1 MEDYN
6 IYLKKEEKEKIIDVI
21 KMAKERNLNKA
32 ELIEIFPFIMK
43 YCKNVHFSDSSLAL
57 PSIVVN
63 KTNENVIGN
72 YNDFNNTLT
81 FSNAV
86 IDKLLND
93 KDKLLIN
100 VLDLFSTIGH
110 EMMHY
115 SQNDTAIK
123 ISNLSSKSLID
134 EKINNYVSSYKNDF
148 YLTKQEIKTMHEL
161 ATPFIENMPPNYT
174 NLMDYYS
181 DVSFALYSVLY
192 EEKEARNFECD
203 FLLSIGELVKNT
215 EIEDICNKYIDKLIS
230 LKRSCENETF
240 SKCNSIIKDF
250 KKMHDLSVEN
260 IIEIAK
266 NENVYLNK
274 IECSHE
280 LYERSLRLLIDNKEN
295 SQKIELLKVSAFNA
309 YNNLFN
315 ISIESLI
322 NNIGLSKTQSV
333 VCSLLTGEMYNT
345 PVKPNEDIYKLDF
358 KFNNLLKQNQ
368 FETICEK
375 LLKDNSF
382 SLFNTFIT
390 CNSKYLKKVSI
401 NTLLNYIDSINKKGS
416 NASKDKYLNSLF
428 NSLEYDKKIELAK
441 SHKIDSKSLN
451 ILKNVLINDCN
462 YMCLNENDVKKLFA
476 YNKLR

>member
-1 MEDYN
+1 
-6 IYLKKEEKEKIIDVI
+6 
-21 KMAKERNLNKA
+21 
-32 ELIEIFPFIMK
+32 
-43 YCKNVHFSDSSLAL
+43 
-57 PSIVVN
+57 
-63 KTNENVIGN
+63 
-72 YNDFNNTLT
+72 
-81 FSNAV
+81 
-86 IDKLLND
+86 
-93 KDKLLIN
+93 
-100 VLDLFSTIGH
+100 
-110 EMMHY
+110 MMHY

-134 EKINNYVSSYKNDF
+134 EKINNYVSSCKNDL

-161 ATPFIENMPPNYT
+161 ATPFIENIPPSYT

-192 EEKEARNFECD
+192 EEKEARDFECD

-240 SKCNSIIKDF
+240 SKCNSIINDF

-266 NENVYLNK
+266 NENVYLTK
-274 IECSHE
+274 IGCSHE

-295 SQKIELLKVSAFNA
+295 SQKIELLKISAFNA

-322 NNIGLSKTQSV
+322 NSVGLSKTQSI

-345 PVKPNEDIYKLDF
+345 PLKPNEDIYKLDF

-368 FETICEK
+368 FEIICEK
-375 LLKDNSF
+375 LLKDNNL

-390 CNSKYLKKVSI
+390 YNFKYLKKVSI
-401 NTLLNYIDSINKKGS
+401 STLLNYIDLINKKGS
-416 NASKDKYLNSLF
+416 NASKNKCLNSLF

-441 SHKIDSKSLN
+441 SHKMDSKSSD

-462 YMCLNENDVKKLFA
+462 YMCLDENDINKLFTS
-476 YNKLR
+476 NNLR

>member
-43 YCKNVHFSDSSLAL
+43 YCKNVHFSDSFLTL
-57 PSIVVN
+57 PSVAVN
-63 KTNENVIGN
+63 ETNENVIGN

-93 KDKLLIN
+93 KDKLLLN

-123 ISNLSSKSLID
+123 ISNLSSKSLIN
-134 EKINNYVSSYKNDF
+134 EKINNYVSSYKNDL
-148 YLTKQEIKTMHEL
+148 YLTKQEIKTIHEL
-161 ATPFIENMPPNYT
+161 ATPFIENMPANYT

-192 EEKEARNFECD
+192 EEKEARDFECN
-203 FLLSIGELVKNT
+203 FLISIEELVKGT
-215 EIEDICNKYIDKLIS
+215 EVEEICISHINELIS
-230 LKRSCENETF
+230 FKKNCEDEIF

-274 IECSHE
+274 IGCSHE
-280 LYERSLRLLIDNKEN
+280 LYERSLKLLIDNKEN

-309 YNNLFN
+309 YSNLFN
-315 ISIESLI
+315 IVVESLI
-322 NNIGLSKTQSV
+322 NNISLSKTQNII
-333 VCSLLTGEMYNT
+333 CSLLTGEMYNT
-345 PVKPNEDIYKLDF
+345 PLKPNEDIYKLDF

-390 CNSKYLKKVSI
+390 YNSKYLKKVSI
-401 NTLLNYIDSINKKGS
+401 NTLLNYIDLINKKGS
-416 NASKDKYLNSLF
+416 NVYKNNCLNSLF
-428 NSLEYDKKIELAK
+428 NYIEYDKKIELAK
-441 SHKIDSKSLN
+441 SHKMDNKSLD
-451 ILKNVLINDCN
+451 ILKNVLINDCK
-462 YMCLNENDVKKLFA
+462 YMCLNENDIKKLFA